1 VLAANASDLWLRTFL
16 ALGFTFG
23 FRKSEMLSLRVRN
36 VDLLDG
42 SLTLDTSKNGE
53 GRLVKLTAETK
64 KLLAECMRRKQADD
78 FVLTHEDGGRAPNLW
93 VGIDRFF
100 FFLHNLNACRTFRNG
115 GNPCRLPSNG
125 SSKEESPYTSDC
137 RPSETSAPERSR

>member
-1 VLAANASDLWLRTFL
+1 MARFVVRRGFNHRAASLSSEDSGTKPTGAASLL
-16 ALGFTFG
+16 
-23 FRKSEMLSLRVRN
+23 LSPLP
-36 VDLLDG
+36 
-42 SLTLDTSKNGE
+42 E
-53 GRLVKLTAETK
+53 
-64 KLLAECMRRKQADD
+64 
-78 FVLTHEDGGRAPNLW
+78 GRAPNLW